1 MENKR
6 AYRKSLW
13 NTFLW
18 RLLPVLVL
26 IMSGQKAWAQELSV
40 HGVVKDVQGE
50 PLIGVTVQ
58 VKGTY
63 TTITTDKSGA
73 FSIKA
78 KSDDVLSLAYIGYE
92 SEEISIQGK
101 TVLEI
106 TMRKA
111 NLQLNEVVV
120 VGYGTQ
126 KKESVVGAISSINTK
141 ELLKSSS
148 PNITQAI
155 AGRLPGVIT
164 SQVSGAPGSD
174 DVNIYI
180 RGVASFASDNQ
191 PLIMVDGV
199 ERKFSQIAPD
209 DIENISVLKDASA
222 TAVYGV
228 RGANGVILITTKRGK
243 IQAPTVSVTASTQIQ
258 TPTRKTDYL
267 DSYQSLLLLEEALAN
282 DGLPSQYDNATLEKY
297 KLSSQGALS
306 AAEQQ
311 LYPNVDWYNEVL
323 NNTAAAQRY
332 NANIQGGTK
341 RVRYFTSLEYYDQ
354 KGLYKNLTN
363 SSNYTQ
369 SSNAQFKRYG
379 FRANLDFLLTQTTT
393 FSVNFGTRFEERYGP
408 NVTEN
413 SATKYNEIFYEINH
427 TPGWL
432 FPVQY
437 ENGYFGGNSQNQ
449 NNIVAKLSRGGIY
462 RNNNTINE
470 TNFILDQKLDF
481 VTKGLSFR
489 GMGSFDYETY
499 YDRRFAAGFAT
510 YELIDRTQ
518 PGLAESY
525 TRYNEDQELSYSGNT
540 QNVTMKFYL
549 EGALNYARD
558 FGQHKVTGLLLYN
571 QNDYRYQA
579 DLQKRYQGI
588 VGRATYSY
596 ADRYLA
602 EVNAGYNGSENFS
615 KGNRFGFFPSMSIG
629 WVPTNESFMANTK
642 SWLDRLKFRASYG
655 EVGNDKYYVN
665 GSEVR
670 FLYIED
676 WSWYN
681 NVYYFGDA
689 NYKTGVYEGRY
700 PNTGVTWERAKKY
713 NIAFESDFF
722 QGLFTLNVDLF
733 RENRKNI
740 LTSYLTV
747 PGYTG
752 VELAAGNLGRTRNQG
767 YEIEFKHRKQLGEI
781 RYNVGF
787 NFTHAK
793 NKILAMDEPSGK
805 PTYRRGTDHVI
816 GQFFGLQSE
825 GYLTQADIDNPNT
838 PTSLFTTNV
847 QPGDLKYKD
856 MNGDGYIDDQ
866 DVTQIGGS
874 YIPENTYAAS
884 LGVDYKGFSVSVMFQ
899 GVGKVSRY
907 YDSEALF
914 AFVNGGKVREEH
926 LQRWDPNQ
934 TETYNLANAKYPLLH
949 YDDQGNHNQRIS
961 SFFLRSG
968 NYLRLKNVE
977 LAYNI
982 PRNLS
987 SKWHMSDCRV
997 YVNANNL
1004 FTWDKLDGLT
1014 DPESTTSNAYPIMK
1028 SINLGLNIKF

>member
-1 MENKR
+1 MKTKR
-6 AYRKSLW
+6 ADRQISRNML
-13 NTFLW
+13 LL
-18 RLLPVLVL
+18 RLLPVIVL
-26 IMSGQKAWAQELSV
+26 ILVRQDAWAQESLIR
-40 HGVVKDVQGE
+40 GVVQDIQGE

-58 VKGTY
+58 VAGTAKA
-63 TTITTDKSGA
+63 TKTDEGGV
-73 FSIKA
+73 FTLIA
-78 KSDDVLSLAYIGYE
+78 KPDDVLTVAYIGYNNKE
-92 SEEISIQGK
+92 VAIEGKKDLIITLEE
-101 TVLEI
+101 T
-106 TMRKA
+106 
-111 NLQLNEVVV
+111 NLQLTEVVV

-126 KKESVVGAISSINTK
+126 KKESVVGAISTIDTK

-164 SQVSGAPGSD
+164 SQVSGAPGD
-174 DVNIYI
+174 DDANIYI

-191 PLIMVDGV
+191 PLVMVDGV
-199 ERKFSQIAPD
+199 ERQFSQIAPD

-228 RGANGVILITTKRGK
+228 RGANGVILITTKRGR
-243 IQAPTVSVTASTQIQ
+243 IQPPSVSITASTQIQ
-258 TPTRKTDYL
+258 SPTRKSNYL
-267 DSYQSLLLLEEALAN
+267 DSYQSLLLLEEALTN
-282 DGLPSQYDNATLEKY
+282 DGQPSQYDSETLEKY
-297 KLSSQGALS
+297 KLSVQGLLS
-306 AAEQQ
+306 AEEQQ
-311 LYPNVDWYNEVL
+311 LYPNVDWYSEVL
-323 NNTAAAQRY
+323 NNTATAQRY
-332 NANIQGGTK
+332 NTHIQGGTK

-379 FRANLDFLLTQTTT
+379 FRANLDFLLTHTTI
-393 FSVNFGTRFEERYGP
+393 FSINFGTRFEERYGP

-413 SATKYNEIFYEINH
+413 STSKYNEIFYELNH
-427 TPGWL
+427 IPGWL

-437 ENGYFGGNSQNQ
+437 SNGYFGGNSQNQ

-470 TNFILDQKLDF
+470 TNFILDQKLD
-481 VTKGLSFR
+481 VLTKGLSFR
-489 GMGSFDYETY
+489 GMASFDYETY
-499 YDRRFAAGFAT
+499 YDRRFSAGFAT

-518 PGLAESY
+518 PDLAESY
-525 TRYNEDQELSYSGNT
+525 TRYNEDEELSYSGNN
-540 QNVTMKFYL
+540 QNVTMKFYV

-602 EVNAGYNGSENFS
+602 EVNAGYNGSENFA
-615 KGNRFGFFPSMSIG
+615 KGNRFGFFPSLSIG
-629 WVPTNESFMANTK
+629 WVPTSEDFMTNTAD
-642 SWLDRLKFRASYG
+642 WLDRLKFRASYG
-655 EVGNDKYYVN
+655 EVGNDKYYID

-681 NVYYFGDA
+681 NVYYLGDA

-700 PNTGVTWERAKKY
+700 PNAGVTWERAKKY
-713 NIAFESDFF
+713 NVAFESDFF
-722 QGLFTLNVDLF
+722 KGLFTLNVDVF

-752 VELAAGNLGRTRNQG
+752 VELAAGNLGRTVNQG
-767 YEIEFKHRKQLGEI
+767 YEIEFKHQKQRGEW
-781 RYNVGF
+781 RYHVGF

-793 NKILAMDEPSGK
+793 NKILAMDEPDGK
-805 PTYRRGTDHVI
+805 PSYRQATGYVI
-816 GQFFGLQSE
+816 GQYFGLQSE
-825 GYLTQADIDNPNT
+825 GFLTQADIDDVNNPV
-838 PTSLFTTNV
+838 SLFTSKV
-847 QPGDLKYKD
+847 QPGDLKYTD

-884 LGVDYKGFSVSVMFQ
+884 FGADYKGFSFSVMFQ

-914 AFVNGGKVREEH
+914 AFVDGGKVREQH
-926 LQRWDPNQ
+926 LERWDPSQ
-934 TETYNLANAKYPLLH
+934 TEAYNLANAKYPLLH
-949 YDDQGNHNQRIS
+949 YDDQVNHNQRLS
-961 SFFLRSG
+961 SFFLKSG
-968 NYLRLKNVE
+968 SYVRLKNVE
-977 LAYNI
+977 LSYNI
-982 PRNLS
+982 PNRLS
-987 SKWHMSDCRV
+987 SKWYMSDCRI
-997 YVNANNL
+997 YINANNL

-1028 SINLGLNIKF
+1028 SVNLGLNIKF